1 MILRPESLEPIRLV
15 VQDVFRRGLTAL
27 HVVQLPK
34 ESGDKDT
41 AKQVL
46 TAGTPC
52 EVAVDWERR
61 YDQMTQHTAQHLL
74 SAICDTHLE
83 LPTLSWFMPPHPS
96 TEPCYIEL
104 PRSLTP
110 DEAQRMED
118 ICNTLVTN
126 GWGAGTEEDDV
137 KVWIESRLQKRGN
150 ESSST
155 SSGWQTPVVAEN
167 SAEQEE
173 KDGLGLV
180 APMRGF
186 GVHDEE
192 QKEWADRESRGLPRD
207 YAGVSLGFKLWCRRL
222 GIADLKLLVGSDPNG
237 RDRWNRSKL

>member
-1 MILRPESLEPIRLV
+1 M
-15 VQDVFRRGLTAL
+15 QDVFRRGLTAL

-34 ESGDKDT
+34 ESSEKDI
-41 AKQVL
+41 AKQALVE
-46 TAGTPC
+46 GTPC
-52 EVAVDWERR
+52 EVTVDWERR

-83 LPTLSWFMPPHPS
+83 LPTLSWFMPPFPS

-110 DEAQRMED
+110 EEAQRMED

-126 GWGAGTEEDDV
+126 GWGAGREEDDV

-150 ESSST
+150 GGSST
-155 SSGWQTPVVAEN
+155 SSGWATPVAAEN
-167 SAEQEE
+167 NAGQEE

-186 GVHDEE
+186 DVHDEE
-192 QKEWADRESRGLPRD
+192 QREWADRESRGLPKD
-207 YAGVSLGFKLWCRRL
+207 YAGVSKGVRLYPVTFSAGRLNKKLY
-222 GIADLKLLVGSDPNG
+222 
-237 RDRWNRSKL
+237 

>member
-1 MILRPESLEPIRLV
+1 MLILRSESSEPIRLI

-34 ESGDKDT
+34 VSSEKDN
-41 AKQVL
+41 AKQAL
-46 TAGTPC
+46 TEGTPC
-52 EVAVDWERR
+52 EVTVDWERR

-83 LPTLSWFMPPHPS
+83 LPTLSWFMPPFPS

-110 DEAQRMED
+110 EEAQRMED
-118 ICNTLVTN
+118 ICNKLVTN
-126 GWGAGTEEDDV
+126 GWGVGEEEDDV

-150 ESSST
+150 DGSSA
-155 SSGWQTPVVAEN
+155 SSGWTTPVAAEN
-167 SAEQEE
+167 NAEQAE

-192 QKEWADRESRGLPRD
+192 QREWADRESRGLPKD
-207 YAGVSLGFKLWCRRL
+207 YAGVSKGVRL
-222 GIADLKLLVGSDPNG
+222 YPLALVRTDYGAAS
-237 RDRWNRSKL
+237 RE